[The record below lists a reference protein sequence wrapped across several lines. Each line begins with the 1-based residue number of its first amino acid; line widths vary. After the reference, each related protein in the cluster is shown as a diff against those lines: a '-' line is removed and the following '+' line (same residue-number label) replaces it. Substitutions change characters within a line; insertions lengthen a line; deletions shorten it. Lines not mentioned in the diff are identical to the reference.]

1 MNFPSCYGMSNSFIY
16 FSVATKVGRD
26 LAPYLRSISA
36 SWYLGR
42 FDCHAPAASAANEA
56 FNVVFPTPSSASSS
70 DSCKKDKRRD
80 AVVFCANEILN
91 AIKDNITNVAPQNSG
106 SDSK

>member
-1 MNFPSCYGMSNSFIY
+1 MSNWINKFLVS
-16 FSVATKVGRD
+16 TKVGRD

-56 FNVVFPTPSSASSS
+56 FKVVFPAPSSASSS
-70 DSCKKDKRRD
+70 DSSKKDKHRE
-80 AVVFCANEILN
+80 AIVFCASEILY

>member
-1 MNFPSCYGMSNSFIY
+1 MNI
-16 FSVATKVGRD
+16 FSVSTKVGRD

-56 FNVVFPTPSSASSS
+56 FNVVFPTPSTDTSS
-70 DSCKKDKRRD
+70 DSSKKDKHRE
-80 AVVFCANEILN
+80 AIVFCASEILN
-91 AIKDNITNVAPQNSG
+91 AIKDNITNVASQNSG
-106 SDSK
+106 SDPK